1 MEQRQWTSKSST
13 EMAPRY
19 DHGHVRFVDRVL
31 DLVRHRHL
39 SRP

>member
-1 MEQRQWTSKSST
+1 MGQHQWTSKPST
-13 EMAPRY
+13 EMALHC
-19 DHGHVRFVDRVL
+19 DHDHVRFVDRVL